1 MKKNILLFLLSLSFG
16 FVSCSKD
23 DGGSTPPPVA
33 CTAANDFSFP
43 ADPVKFAVSLYS
55 DCQTVSNGQ
64 EFSLK
69 VVLYNV
75 TDVFGFATE
84 ILLPTDKVT
93 LVSTADG
100 SAFQPSTEV
109 LRLGGLVSGTNIYA
123 CGATYKAGSASRTNG
138 SAVVVKLRLR
148 AIATGTAAITIN
160 PARPLELKRS
170 DGTPITNFGSILVEN
185 ASITIQ

>member
-33 CTAANDFSFP
+33 CTAANDFSF
-43 ADPVKFAVSLYS
+43 AANATKFSVTLYT

-69 VVLYNV
+69 LVLYNV
-75 TDVFGFATE
+75 SDVFGSATE
-84 ILLPTDKVT
+84 ILLPTDKVEV
-93 LVSTADG
+93 VSAAAG
-100 SAFQPSTEV
+100 SAFQPSTDV
-109 LRLGGLVSGTNIYA
+109 LTLGGPVSGTNIYA
-123 CGATYKAGSASRTNG
+123 YGVTYKAGSTSRTNG
-138 SAVVVKLRLR
+138 SGVVVKLRLR

-160 PARPLELKRS
+160 PARLELKRS